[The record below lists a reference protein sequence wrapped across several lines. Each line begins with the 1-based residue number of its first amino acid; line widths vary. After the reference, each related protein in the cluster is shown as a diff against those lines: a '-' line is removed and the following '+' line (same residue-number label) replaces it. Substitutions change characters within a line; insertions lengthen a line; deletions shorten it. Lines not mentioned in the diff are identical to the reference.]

1 MSNLDED
8 ERLHLD
14 KMISN
19 FDCDDNTPKI
29 RTLKHSSKI
38 RDNVEIFLNLK
49 RKYPRLVKHD
59 KKKFNNLIMSHCSFL
74 WENYTNIFNKLLKDE
89 LDINILYA
97 FIEKLK
103 EIEDGIIDQHEASVD
118 IGRILKRLYI
128 DSALRGEKNFEEKD
142 NSEKRKELKPVSNI
156 SWAKYKTTHML

>member
-1 MSNLDED
+1 MSNLNED

-29 RTLKHSSKI
+29 RTLKHSSNI
-38 RDNVEIFLNLK
+38 RDDVENLLNLK
-49 RKYPRLVKHD
+49 RKYPRMITND
-59 KKKFNNLIMSHCSFL
+59 NKKFNDLATTHCSFL

-97 FIEKLK
+97 FISKLR
-103 EIEDGIIDQHEASVD
+103 EIEEGTTDQHEASVD
-118 IGRILKRLYI
+118 IGKILKRLYI
-128 DSALRGEKNFEEKD
+128 DSALRGEKNFESNDK
-142 NSEKRKELKPVSNI
+142 SVKKKQRKPVSKI
-156 SWAKYKTTHML
+156 TWAKFKARQLV

>member
-1 MSNLDED
+1 MSNLNED
-8 ERLHLD
+8 ERLNLD

-29 RTLKHSSKI
+29 RTLKHSSNI

-49 RKYPRLVKHD
+49 RKYSRMATHNKA
-59 KKKFNNLIMSHCSFL
+59 KFNKLAMSHCCFL

-97 FIEKLK
+97 FISKLR
-103 EIEDGIIDQHEASVD
+103 EIEDGDTDQHEASVD
-118 IGRILKRLYI
+118 IGRILKKLYI
-128 DSALRGEKNFEEKD
+128 DSALRGEKNFEDTDIK
-142 NSEKRKELKPVSNI
+142 KKERQPSKLTWSKFKATRLSV
-156 SWAKYKTTHML
+156 